1 MAAVLTREIV
11 LEDILQ
17 KFEGSL
23 VLDEH
28 TASDLPLLVCKQ
40 EAIVNVLEYL
50 YFHKQFQ
57 FQFLTTLCGIH
68 YPDNTGAEF
77 AVMYQIHSLIHNI
90 RLRFKVFL
98 PQENLH
104 IPTIT
109 HLFAAANWMEREAYD
124 FYGIIFDGHP
134 NLTRIYNV
142 EEMDYHP
149 LRKEY
154 PLEDQTRQD
163 KENLYFGR

>member
-1 MAAVLTREIV
+1 MAILTREIV
-11 LEDILQ
+11 LEDVLQ
-17 KFEGSL
+17 KFQES
-23 VLDEH
+23 VYLDTH
-28 TASDLPLLVCKQ
+28 THTDLPILICSREV
-40 EAIVNVLEYL
+40 IVNLLEYL

-68 YPDNTGAEF
+68 YPDNKGGEF

-90 RLRFKVFL
+90 RLRIKVFL
-98 PQENLH
+98 PESDLH

-134 NLTRIYNV
+134 NLKRIYNV
-142 EEMDYHP
+142 EEMDYFP
-149 LRKEY
+149 MRKEY
-154 PLEDQTRQD
+154 PLEDQTRRD
-163 KENLYFGR
+163 KENKYFGR

>member
-1 MAAVLTREIV
+1 
-11 LEDILQ
+11 
-17 KFEGSL
+17 
-23 VLDEH
+23 
-28 TASDLPLLVCKQ
+28 
-40 EAIVNVLEYL
+40 
-50 YFHKQFQ
+50 KQFQ

-68 YPDNTGAEF
+68 YPDNVGKEF

-90 RLRFKVFL
+90 RLRIKVFL
-98 PQENLH
+98 SENDLH

-134 NLTRIYNV
+134 NLKRIYNV

-154 PLEDQTRQD
+154 PLEDQTRRD

>member
-1 MAAVLTREIV
+1 MAVLTKEIII
-11 LEDILQ
+11 EDILA

-23 VLDEH
+23 ILDEQ
-28 TASDLPLLVCKQ
+28 TATDLPLLICKR
-40 EAIVNVLEYL
+40 ESIINLLEYL

-68 YPDNTGAEF
+68 YPDNQGAEF
-77 AVMYQIHSLIHNI
+77 AVMYQVHSLLSNI

-98 PQENLH
+98 SQDDLH
-104 IPTIT
+104 LPTLT
-109 HLFAAANWMEREAYD
+109 TLFASSNWMEREAYD

-134 NLTRIYNV
+134 KLTRIYNV
-142 EEMDYHP
+142 DEMDYHP

>member
-1 MAAVLTREIV
+1 MAVLTREIV
-11 LEDILQ
+11 IEDILQ
-17 KFEGSL
+17 KFEGKL
-23 VLDEH
+23 VLDTH
-28 TASDLPLLVCKQ
+28 THSDLPLLICDK
-40 EAIVNVLEYL
+40 EIIVNLLEYL

-68 YPDNTGAEF
+68 YPDNVGAEF

-90 RLRFKVFL
+90 RLRIKVFL
-98 PQENLH
+98 SENDLH

-134 NLTRIYNV
+134 NLKRIYNV
-142 EEMDYHP
+142 DEMDYHP

-154 PLEDQTRQD
+154 PLEDQTRKD

>member
-1 MAAVLTREIV
+1 MAVLTREIV

-23 VLDEH
+23 FLDTQTH
-28 TASDLPLLVCKQ
+28 SDLPLLVC
-40 EAIVNVLEYL
+40 ERETIVNLLEYL

-68 YPDNTGAEF
+68 YPDNVGKEF

-90 RLRFKVFL
+90 RLRIKVFL
-98 PQENLH
+98 SESDLH

-134 NLTRIYNV
+134 NLKRIYNV

-154 PLEDQTRQD
+154 PLEDQTRRD